1 MWCVPATAHSKSP
14 FDNLSPDCAPKVL
27 CLTFGAQSSLPRF
40 MLSDKVIIKE
50 TLFQI
55 IEGIEQWNSNM
66 LFDGGWFFK
75 IS

>member
-1 MWCVPATAHSKSP
+1 M
-14 FDNLSPDCAPKVL
+14 
-27 CLTFGAQSSLPRF
+27 QSMS
-40 MLSDKVIIKE
+40 SDKGIIRE
-50 TLFQI
+50 TLSQI